1 MRPIN
6 NFALHACAAAV
17 LTAFAATGAAAQL
30 LGDSTPGATDAA
42 RDGQTLYLALGDSIP
57 GATGAI
63 KNDGRG
69 GGWIEIE
76 RWDWGETQACCN
88 GIDYLMRVT
97 HMPSRDPD
105 RPLVAGRIPNAGV
118 EREMKKSGKIGENAP
133 ASGGG
138 VRVAGGDV
146 DGDGRADVGASKTVT
161 VGGSRSA
168 GQATGKRQH
177 KPLRTRPYVDTST
190 SAGGGVG
197 DFTRDGKASG
207 MTPYF
212 NPKELGV
219 NKPVPWKSHTQKQPL
234 QSGSLIVRGKFP
246 GCAVGTRYPTLTLV
260 GKDQRYVLHDA
271 VVTSCAAAG
280 DSLPMEEVSFN
291 YASYRGSP
299 VRQSPK

>member
-1 MRPIN
+1 MRPIT

-42 RDGQTLYLALGDSIP
+42 RDGETLYLALGDSIP

-69 GGWIEIE
+69 GGWIEIQG
-76 RWDWGETQACCN
+76 WDWGETRSPI
-88 GIDYLMRVT
+88 GGG
-97 HMPSRDPD
+97 H
-105 RPLVAGRIPNAGV
+105 G
-118 EREMKKSGKIGENAP
+118 SGKVNLHDISISRASGDMVLKGSKISENAP
-133 ASGGG
+133 APGGG

-177 KPLRTRPYVDTST
+177 KPLRYRAYTDTST
-190 SAGGGVG
+190 SAGGG

-219 NKPVPWKSHTQKQPL
+219 DKPIPWKSHTQKQPL

-260 GKDQRYVLHDA
+260 GKGQRYVLHDA

-299 VRQSPK
+299 IRQSPK

>member
-1 MRPIN
+1 MRPIIRTTIC
-6 NFALHACAAAV
+6 ALVAAA
-17 LTAFAATGAAAQL
+17 LAAPAVAASNYYLKLDNPKGESGAKSAPEKQIEIHSFSWGTTQTGA
-30 LGDSTPGATDAA
+30 GFG
-42 RDGQTLYLALGDSIP
+42 Y
-57 GATGAI
+57 
-63 KNDGRG
+63 G
-69 GGWIEIE
+69 GGGGTGKIAVQNFPPP
-76 RWDWGETQACCN
+76 RAAPGT
-88 GIDYLMRVT
+88 
-97 HMPSRDPD
+97 
-105 RPLVAGRIPNAGV
+105 AGKGMV
-118 EREMKKSGKIGENAP
+118 MKGSTIGENAP
-133 ASGGG
+133 ATSGGP
-138 VRVAGGDV
+138 RVAGGDV

-177 KPLRTRPYVDTST
+177 KPLHYRAYTDTSA
-190 SAGGGVG
+190 SAGVG

-219 NKPVPWKSHTQKQPL
+219 DKPIPWKSHTQKQPL